1 MSTFRNPVGPQS
13 STTYWRRRLVVILG
27 LVAVIVVIALIAFRP
42 GPDKPASS
50 AADAQTT
57 KTAEPTS
64 SGAPAD
70 PSTACADGVV
80 KVVGIT
86 DADSYGAEQ
95 QPLLSLSITNTGTT
109 ACTFNAG
116 SDVQEY
122 VITSGEEK
130 IWSSKDCQTAPVAN
144 AAVLEPGVAVTTTP
158 FPWDRTRSSTDTCE
172 TTDRPLVTAAGASY
186 HLEVT
191 INGVAATDTKQFILN

>member
-13 STTYWRRRLVVILG
+13 SKTYWRRRLVVVLG

-42 GPDKPASS
+42 GSGKPTSNAADTEKTSTSAPASS
-50 AADAQTT
+50 AAATD
-57 KTAEPTS
+57 P
-64 SGAPAD
+64 GA
-70 PSTACADGVV
+70 ACAEGVV
-80 KVVGIT
+80 KVVPIT
-86 DADSYGAEQ
+86 DADSYGADQ

-158 FPWDRTRSSTDTCE
+158 FPWDRTRSASDTCE
-172 TTDRPLVTAAGASY
+172 STDRPAVIAAGASY
-186 HLEVT
+186 HLDVT
-191 INGVAATDTKQFILN
+191 INGVASTDTKQFILN